1 MVTTQQQT
9 RQHTQPQTSNDPV
22 FQDVPGHGNTIAA
35 WAMFGVMFIGV
46 VIGCLAFVWANLM
59 GVAIGGGVIILGL
72 IVGLVLKAAGFGV
85 GGKHTKSDH

>member
-1 MVTTQQQT
+1 MVTTQQQMT
-9 RQHTQPQTSNDPV
+9 NDPV
-22 FQDVPGHGNTIAA
+22 FEDVPGHGNTIAA